1 MLKSIK
7 KLFQKNS
14 AIEKE
19 IQLEQKIEKE
29 IIEESEKQLESIK
42 VTGIVI
48 KYIVDD
54 NDIPQIIKISDF
66 HNNIMPDPD
75 SIIWASNGKN
85 LLPYKV
91 IRYDFIEDPDL
102 EKGIASNVYIV
113 VKDALN
119 SDILKNVF

>member
-14 AIEKE
+14 VIEKE